1 MNELLNIKDVV
12 QTYVNIAS
20 DMTGAYVEVVDSN
33 MEKVACSH
41 TKDKL
46 LKDNSIS
53 THKVIL
59 NTKKQV
65 VIEEPCKDEI
75 CEGCKV
81 IKDCD
86 ITYKIITPIV
96 EDNKTIGVINI
107 VSKDEKIKKRLIDN
121 LDLYKDFISKF
132 SELIKMKVKENEL
145 AENKN
150 AMVIMLKIIIQN
162 MDEGAI
168 IIDSQERI
176 NTINQSAKKQL
187 GITRIIKDEPIEIR
201 GTGDTV
207 NDSNEFII
215 KIGDKTNQVFGEI
228 FKIPKNN
235 IYDKVL
241 LFRDLKKVQ
250 SNMYAMT
257 PAVNIADTESIIGSS
272 KNTLKLKEEILKVA
286 DSVSTV
292 LITGESGT
300 GKEMVATAIWKNSDR
315 RDKQFVAINC
325 AAIPESLLESEL
337 FGYVKGAFSGADPKG
352 KIGKF
357 ELANNGVIFL
367 DEIGDMPLYLQSK
380 LLRVIQDKKITRI
393 GSNQIIPL
401 NVRIIAATNK
411 DLKKMIRENQFRD
424 DLYYRLNVI
433 PIDIPPLRERKADI
447 VELLEHFIK
456 HYKKVFSKNFNYI
469 DDKAMK
475 SLVEYP
481 WPGNVRELEN
491 VAEYMVNMMED
502 GIIDKTTLP
511 KNIFDPLDLI
521 IMDKG
526 AIKPLTLLEQEEIEK
541 AINLFGND
549 TKGKEEAAKALG
561 IGIAT
566 LYRKLQNLQKCNN

>member
-12 QTYVNIAS
+12 QTYVTIAS
-20 DMTGAYVEVVDSN
+20 DMTGAYVEVIDSN
-33 MEKVACSH
+33 MEKVATSF
-41 TKDKL
+41 TEDEAL
-46 LKDNSIS
+46 IDNSIS

-59 NTKKQV
+59 NTVEQV
-65 VIEEPCKDEI
+65 VIEEPKIDLI
-75 CEGCKV
+75 CEGCE
-81 IKDCD
+81 IKNNCD
-86 ITYKIITPIV
+86 ITYKIITPIIK
-96 EDNKTIGVINI
+96 EDETIGVINI
-107 VSKDEKIKKRLIDN
+107 VSKDDIIKNRLIEN
-121 LDLYKDFISKF
+121 LELYKDFICQF
-132 SELIKMKVKENEL
+132 SELIAMKVTETEA
-145 AENKN
+145 AENRK
-150 AMVIMLKIIIQN
+150 AMVVMLKIIIQN

-168 IIDSQERI
+168 IIDSKGQI

-187 GITRIIKDEPIEIR
+187 GITRLIKNEAIEIKY
-201 GTGDTV
+201 TGDNV
-207 NDSNEFII
+207 NDSSEFII
-215 KIGDKTNQVFGEI
+215 KIGNKTSKVFGEI
-228 FKIPKNN
+228 FKIPKNKN
-235 IYDKVL
+235 YDKVL

-250 SNMYAMT
+250 SNFYEMT
-257 PAVNIADTESIIGSS
+257 STINIADTESIIGSS
-272 KNTLKLKEEILKVA
+272 KKTMELKENILKVA
-286 DSVSTV
+286 DSISTV

-337 FGYVKGAFSGADPKG
+337 FGYVKGAFTGADPKG

-401 NVRIIAATNK
+401 DVRIIAATNK
-411 DLKKMIRENQFRD
+411 DLKKMIRENQFRE

-433 PIDIPPLRERKADI
+433 PIEIPPLRERKADI
-447 VELLEHFIK
+447 VELTEHFIE
-456 HYKKVFSKNFNYI
+456 HYRKMFGKNFNYI
-469 DDKAMK
+469 DDRAMK
-475 SLVEYP
+475 TLIEYP

-491 VAEYMVNMMED
+491 VVEYMVNMMED
-502 GIIDKTTLP
+502 GIIDMNTLP

-521 IMDKG
+521 IPDKNL
-526 AIKPLTLLEQEEIEK
+526 IKPLEALEREEIQK
-541 AINLFGND
+541 AIKLFGD
-549 TKGKEEAAKALG
+549 TTRGKEQAAKSLG

-566 LYRKLQNLQKCNN
+566 LYRKLQNMEKQTG